1 MEQSNDVRAKLL
13 DTLKKLDTVM
23 VATRAKNGT
32 LRARPMAIAE
42 VDAQGDV
49 WFATSRETEKTD
61 EAERDPRGLIT
72 AQDGMLYLSVSG
84 TLDVV
89 DDRAKV
95 QRLWKEPWRVYF
107 PNGKDDP
114 NIVLLRLSPDIG
126 EYWDNTGAKGLR
138 YLWEAAAAVLKGER
152 PRDDAPE
159 QHAKVSM

>member
-13 DTLKKLDTVM
+13 DTLKRLDTVM

-32 LRARPMAIAE
+32 LRARPMAIAD

-49 WFATSRETEKTD
+49 WFATSKETEKTD

-95 QRLWKEPWRVYF
+95 QKLWKESWRVYF

-114 NIVLLRLSPDIG
+114 SIVLLRLRPDVG
-126 EYWDNTGAKGLR
+126 EYWDNTGTKGLR
-138 YLWEAAAAVLKGER
+138 FLWEAAAAVLKGER
-152 PRDDAPE
+152 PQADGPE

>member
-32 LRARPMAIAE
+32 LRARPMAIAD

-49 WFATSRETEKTD
+49 WFATSKETEKTD

-72 AQDGMLYLSVSG
+72 AQDEGLYLSVSG

-95 QRLWKEPWRVYF
+95 QRLWKESWRIFF

-114 NIVLLRLSPDIG
+114 SIVLLRLRPDVG

-138 YLWEAAAAVLKGER
+138 FLWEAAAAVLKGER
-152 PRDDAPE
+152 PQADGPE

>member
-1 MEQSNDVRAKLL
+1 MEQPNDVRAKLL

-23 VATRAKNGT
+23 VATRAQNGT

-42 VDAQGDV
+42 VDAHGDV
-49 WFATSRETEKTD
+49 WFATSKETPKTD

-95 QRLWKEPWRVYF
+95 QKLWKESWRVYF
-107 PNGKDDP
+107 PNGRDDP
-114 NIVLLRLSPDIG
+114 SIVLLRLRPDVG

-138 YLWEAAAAVLKGER
+138 FLWEAAAAVLKGER
-152 PRDDAPE
+152 PQTDAPD